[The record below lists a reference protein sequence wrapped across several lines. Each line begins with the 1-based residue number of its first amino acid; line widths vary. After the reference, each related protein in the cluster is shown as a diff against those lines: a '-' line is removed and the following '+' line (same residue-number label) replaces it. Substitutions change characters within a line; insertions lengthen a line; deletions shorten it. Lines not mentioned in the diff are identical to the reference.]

1 MAVQILALPRP
12 MLVAHLA
19 ALFLDLGLA
28 GIAQGDHASG
38 SADADWKG
46 TIPIDVLWRF
56 LEEVSYKTVPP

>member
-1 MAVQILALPRP
+1 

-28 GIAQGDHASG
+28 GIAQGDHARG

>member
-1 MAVQILALPRP
+1 

-38 SADADWKG
+38 YPDADWKG